1 MVRRQ
6 ARGCQIFRVSV
17 PYERTLDEDA
27 IHPDPVRQF
36 EIWLDEARAA
46 GEPMPNAMAV
56 ATTRPDGTPA
66 VRMLL
71 LESVDAGGFT
81 FLTSLESPKADDLEA
96 LPRAAIAFWWP
107 LLLRQVRLTGQ
118 VTPLPRPDVRR
129 SFDTAP
135 PGIQAM
141 LRACHQGQSIGS
153 RQELERLF
161 ESALAEYPTGGAP
174 LPDHWGGYRLEPDS
188 IEFWQGRTNRLQDRL
203 RFTREHGQWRLQRLV
218 P

>member
-1 MVRRQ
+1 VRPP
-6 ARGCQIFRVSV
+6 ASGCQILGVSV
-17 PYERTLDEDA
+17 PSERTLDERA
-27 IHPDPVRQF
+27 IDSDPVRQF
-36 EIWLDEARAA
+36 EVWLDEARAA

-56 ATTRPDGTPA
+56 ATTRPDGTPS

-71 LESVDAGGFT
+71 LESVDAAGFT
-81 FLTSLESPKADDLEA
+81 FLTSLESPKAHDLEA
-96 LPRAAIAFWWP
+96 LPRVAMAFWWP

-118 VTPLPRPDVRR
+118 VTPLPRSEVRR

-141 LRACHQGQSIGS
+141 LRACHQGQPIGS

-161 ESALAEYPTGGAP
+161 DSALAEYPSGGAP
-174 LPDHWGGYRLEPDS
+174 LPDHWGGFRLEPDS
-188 IEFWQGRTNRLQDRL
+188 IEFWQGRNNRLQDRL
-203 RFTREHGQWRLQRLV
+203 RFTRENGQWRLQRLA